1 MRLIG
6 AMAVSG
12 SGGVS
17 MTLVVLL
24 VGLKVRLVIELII
37 STPAVVRQSLADEV
51 KLAEAV
57 SSRQLLFYDS
67 SLIKSK
73 GERSEFI
80 LPLTLLSSG

>member
-1 MRLIG
+1 MIG

-37 STPAVVRQSLADEV
+37 STPAVVRQNLAD
-51 KLAEAV
+51 
-57 SSRQLLFYDS
+57 
-67 SLIKSK
+67 
-73 GERSEFI
+73 
-80 LPLTLLSSG
+80 